1 VKQLSSQLRQRLCRG
16 STGTAAARHAGSS
29 IDYTVRDGEAAV
41 ELERISITIEPE
53 LLRRFEDLLERRRLG
68 NRSEAIRDL
77 IRARLVEEEVATGDG
92 AAVASLTLVYDH
104 EQREL
109 ARQLVDSGHAHHARV
124 LSSLHVHLDEQLC
137 LEVQVL
143 QGTPAELRHY
153 ADHLIGL
160 RGVKHGELVLSSA
173 QLWRADHANDS

>member
-1 VKQLSSQLRQRLCRG
+1 M
-16 STGTAAARHAGSS
+16 
-29 IDYTVRDGEAAV
+29 V
-41 ELERISITIEPE
+41 ELERISITIEKD
-53 LLRRFEDLLERRRLG
+53 LLGRFEKLLETRRLG

-77 IRARLVEEEVATGDG
+77 IRRRLVEEEIETGDSPV
-92 AAVASLTLVYDH
+92 VASLTLVYDH

-109 ARQLVDSGHAHHARV
+109 ARRLVEQGHAHHARV
-124 LSSLHVHLDEQLC
+124 LSALHVHLDERLC

-160 RGVKHGELVLSSA
+160 RGVKHGQLALSSSR
-173 QLWRADHANDS
+173 LWTEKAPAESVRS